1 MRTTHSFTLRLVVG
15 AIATALVAGPIALAQ
30 SQPAKTTEEVSAALA
45 AQKPASGKTFTQ
57 QDLDELLAPVA
68 LYPDALLAQVLMAS
82 TYPLEVVEAAR
93 WQKQNAS
100 LKDKALEEAMK
111 TQTWD
116 ESVKALTTVP
126 QVLTMMN
133 EKLDWTTK
141 LGDAFLAD
149 QEKVLK
155 TAQAL
160 RKKAD
165 EAGNLKSSKEMVV
178 KKETENNVQVIKI
191 ENPTPE
197 TVYVPT
203 YNPATVYGTW
213 WYAAPPP
220 YYYYPPGYA
229 YGGAGLAFA
238 SGVFW
243 GAAIA
248 GGIGWGNNDININRN
263 TNINTGNRNNIQGG
277 NKWQHNP
284 EHRKGASYRDNAT
297 ASKYGKGG
305 DARATQSREQ
315 YRGKA
320 EQGRQQMSTMDRG
333 ELNRAAGGDRGGA
346 GVSDRAGGAGDRGGA
361 GGGNR
366 AGVSSSNYGG
376 GGGDRG
382 GGGGSASRGG
392 GGGGSSGFSGAGGG
406 GASTRAASSRG
417 SASRGGGGGGGRG
430 GGGRR

>member
-1 MRTTHSFTLRLVVG
+1 MDGKSSLTLRLIL
-15 AIATALVAGPIALAQ
+15 ASLAASLVADPLAFAQ
-30 SQPAKTTEEVSAALA
+30 QPAPPQRTAAEVSAA
-45 AQKPASGKTFTQ
+45 QPKASGATFSQ
-57 QDLDELLAPVA
+57 QDLDELLAPIA

-93 WQKQNAS
+93 WQKQNS
-100 LKDKALEEAMK
+100 TLKDKALEEAVK
-111 TQTWD
+111 KQTWD
-116 ESVKALTTVP
+116 ESVKALTAVP

-141 LGDAFLAD
+141 LGDAFLAQ
-149 QEKVLK
+149 QENVLK
-155 TAQAL
+155 TAQSL
-160 RKKAD
+160 RKKAE

-191 ENPTPE
+191 ENPAPE

-284 EHRKGASYRDNAT
+284 EHRKGAAYRDNGT
-297 ASKYGKGG
+297 ASKYGRGA

-333 ELNRAAGGDRGGA
+333 ELNRAASTGGMGDRGGA
-346 GVSDRAGGAGDRGGA
+346 S
-361 GGGNR
+361 GGNR
-366 AGVSSSNYGG
+366 PSTSSM
-376 GGGDRG
+376 DRG
-382 GGGGSASRGG
+382 GGGGFDR
-392 GGGGSSGFSGAGGG
+392 GGG
-406 GASTRAASSRG
+406 GASSRSSGGGFSGSGGGGASARASSSRG
-417 SASRGGGGGGGRG
+417 SASRGGGGGRG

>member
-1 MRTTHSFTLRLVVG
+1 MDRNPPLTLRAVLF
-15 AIATALVAGPIALAQ
+15 AVAASLAVDPIAFAQ
-30 SQPAKTTEEVSAALA
+30 QPPAAAPQGNVVATGQQQAKTFS
-45 AQKPASGKTFTQ
+45 Q
-57 QDLDELLAPVA
+57 QDMDELMAPIA
-68 LYPDALLAQVLMAS
+68 LYPDALLSQVLMAS

-93 WQKQNAS
+93 WQKANAS
-100 LKDKALEEAMK
+100 LKDKALEDAVAK
-111 TQTWD
+111 QSWD

-149 QEKVLK
+149 QEGMLK
-155 TAQAL
+155 TAQKL
-160 RKKAD
+160 RVKAE
-165 EAGNLKSSKEMVV
+165 EAGNLKSSENLTV

-191 ENPTPE
+191 ESPKPE
-197 TVYVPT
+197 VVYVPT
-203 YNPATVYGTW
+203 YNPATVYGSW

-229 YGGAGLAFA
+229 YGAGLAFA

-248 GGIGWGNNDININRN
+248 GGIGWGNNEININRN

-284 EHRKGASYRDNAT
+284 EHRKGAAYRDNGT
-297 ASKYGKGG
+297 AQKYGRGA
-305 DARATQSREQ
+305 DSRQAQSRDQ
-315 YRGKA
+315 YRGRA
-320 EQGRQQMSTMDRG
+320 DQGRQQMSQMDRG
-333 ELNRAAGGDRGGA
+333 ELNRAADRGSAGNRGASASQTGARGGGDF
-346 GVSDRAGGAGDRGGA
+346 

-366 AGVSSSNYGG
+366 GSGG
-376 GGGDRG
+376 GGYS
-382 GGGGSASRGG
+382 GGSR
-392 GGGGSSGFSGAGGG
+392 GGGSSGFSGAGGG

-417 SASRGGGGGGGRG
+417 SSSMGGGGARGGGGGRG
-430 GGGRR
+430 GGRR